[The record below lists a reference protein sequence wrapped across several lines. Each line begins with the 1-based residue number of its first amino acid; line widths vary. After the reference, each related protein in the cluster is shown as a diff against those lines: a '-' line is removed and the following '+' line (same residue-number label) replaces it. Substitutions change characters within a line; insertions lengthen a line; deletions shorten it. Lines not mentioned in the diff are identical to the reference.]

1 MKKLLG
7 IVVLGLLLFS
17 SGSHSKET
25 FFKGKVYE
33 GEFKLNRNLI
43 FKLPQGEWRFVEK
56 YADSFKGLTVGSIDL
71 VLLEGNQ
78 IKGAFA
84 VSEIN
89 TGGWRMGLINQLIYS
104 FVFQN
109 RYDGC
114 YERSEYYLVKVNR
127 QGTAI
132 NCLLIRH
139 NDWQR
144 ELYQPD
150 DPEEKTSM
158 AIWKHFI
165 KSNNIKI
172 PSITLSSEHL
182 FFAPALSNKYLSIM
196 YVANPELYGATKN
209 KFTTEETSEY
219 HRANINQYPDK
230 KKFMEDWVKI
240 AAKRHKIFEKMV
252 KAKSRYK
259 LDLSEYVKGE
269 IIEETKT
276 TSPSSG
282 LTEELIELNKL
293 YEEGI
298 LTKEEFEKAKKKVL
312 SK

>member
-1 MKKLLG
+1 LKKLLG
-7 IVVLGLLLFS
+7 ILVLGLVLFS

-276 TSPSSG
+276 TSPS

-298 LTKEEFEKAKKKVL
+298 LTKEEFEKAKKKL
-312 SK
+312 LN